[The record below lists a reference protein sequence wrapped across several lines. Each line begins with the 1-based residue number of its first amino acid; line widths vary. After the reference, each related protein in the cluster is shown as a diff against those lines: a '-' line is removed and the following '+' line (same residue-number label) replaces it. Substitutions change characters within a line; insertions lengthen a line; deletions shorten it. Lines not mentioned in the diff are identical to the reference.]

1 MYRKAKELFE
11 NCGVQVTLVTHYRGV
26 YHFYN
31 TAESG
36 IKTVFEEYL
45 EAFAA
50 SPESFVVE
58 VPDISAPA
66 DKNKKTQDTTQARQ
80 HGKTKSVDAL
90 EVDDFLVDIGDLEM
104 NMADMDEI
112 DASFYGV
119 GSILPAIVTEN
130 KIMPTCR
137 HSVPDECHDIGQ
149 VQPCKTMAASVHTC
163 GQGPVVDRQRVDKQA
178 HKEARIE
185 ARKEARIE
193 ARKEARKKARKEA
206 RKTQENNGQ
215 KMPVA
220 TKPHASAL
228 CISKCNKN
236 TPKTPSSNCVQN
248 QNTATANN
256 VLLRKGKHAGLLSIT
271 KDIQSKESQSANHV
285 PLTTIQDRESTR
297 EKKQKR
303 AKMAKTAELDD
314 DIASWLANIKES
326 FAQEEAT
333 PTIQRNDPIFAMFT
347 KF

>member
-45 EAFAA
+45 AAFAA

-58 VPDISAPA
+58 VPDISTPA
-66 DKNKKTQDTTQARQ
+66 DKNKMTHDTTQVRQ
-80 HGKTKSVDAL
+80 HGKTTSVDAL
-90 EVDDFLVDIGDLEM
+90 EVNDFLADIGELEM
-104 NMADMDEI
+104 NMADFDGM

-119 GSILPAIVTEN
+119 GSILPAIVTEK
-130 KIMPTCR
+130 KIVPTCG
-137 HSVPDECHDIGQ
+137 HSVPDEYHNISQ
-149 VQPCKTMAASVHTC
+149 VQPCKTMASVHTC
-163 GQGPVVDRQRVDKQA
+163 GQGPLVDRQRVDKQA

-185 ARKEARIE
+185 ARK
-193 ARKEARKKARKEA
+193 KARRAA
-206 RKTQENNGQ
+206 RKTQENKGQ

-220 TKPHASAL
+220 TKPHASSSS
-228 CISKCNKN
+228 IK
-236 TPKTPSSNCVQN
+236 TTVKTPSSSCVHN
-248 QNTATANN
+248 QHTATANS
-256 VLLRKGKHAGLLSIT
+256 VLLRKDQNAGLLSIT
-271 KDIQSKESQSANHV
+271 KDIQSKQSQFVNNV
-285 PLTTIQDRESTR
+285 PLTTMQDRESTR

-303 AKMAKTAELDD
+303 AKIAKTAELDD
-314 DIASWLANIKES
+314 DIASWLANVKEG
-326 FAQEEAT
+326 FAQDEAT
-333 PTIQRNDPIFAMFT
+333 PTIKRNDPIFAMFT